1 MILDFDGKTPDISK
15 ALFVAD
21 NATIIGDVTLEEGVS
36 IWFGAV
42 LRGDSGPIKVGKNTN
57 IQDNSVVHVDPGG
70 KVEIGENVTV
80 GHNCIIHGCTV
91 KDGALIGMGAIIM
104 NHSVIGKNCTVGAGA
119 LVTENKEF
127 PDNTVIVGSPA
138 AVKKEMSEEQAQKN
152 ANNAIV
158 YLNEASAYA
167 GQKGKDS
174 NE

>member
-1 MILDFDGKTPDISK
+1 MILDFEGKTPDISK

-42 LRGDSGPIKVGKNTN
+42 LRGDSGPIRVGKNTN

-70 KVEIGENVTV
+70 HVEIGENVTV

-91 KDGALIGMGAIIM
+91 KDGALIGMGAIVM
-104 NHSVIGKNCTVGAGA
+104 NHAVIGKNCTVGAGA
-119 LVTENKEF
+119 LVTEGKEF

-138 AVKKEMSEEQAQKN
+138 AVKKEMSEEQAKKN
-152 ANNAIV
+152 AQNAIT
-158 YLNEASAYA
+158 YLKEAASYA
-167 GQKGKDS
+167 NKQK
-174 NE
+174 

>member
-1 MILDFDGKTPDISK
+1 MILDFEGKTPDISR

-70 KVEIGENVTV
+70 HVEIGENVTI

-91 KDGALIGMGAIIM
+91 KNVHL
-104 NHSVIGKNCTVGAGA
+104 
-119 LVTENKEF
+119 
-127 PDNTVIVGSPA
+127 
-138 AVKKEMSEEQAQKN
+138 SEWAP
-152 ANNAIV
+152 
-158 YLNEASAYA
+158 S
-167 GQKGKDS
+167 
-174 NE
+174 